1 MKFKYS
7 DELKEKLSE
16 LEGLEEQKKKHSKGF
31 RNTTK
36 S

>member
-1 MKFKYS
+1 MEFKYS
-7 DELKEKLSE
+7 GELKEKLSE
-16 LEGLEEQKKKHSKGF
+16 LEVEEQKKKHSKSF